1 MGPAACTVDGEKVH
15 TNLLEESWW
24 PPFSGLAALWEA
36 SVFLHFFFSGVFSPS
51 LSPFSLLSSLPPFLP
66 VGICFLGFD
75 PTSQVG
81 WGTTPFSPPW
91 WTHPAMPGPGSY
103 LGPADYKQGQT
114 HLECSQPAQLWTEQ
128 DHCPRTWTFT
138 LCLQTQGHSHQI
150 VFRGL
155 CSSLDAECPC
165 QCPLA
170 YDLPFSR
177 NTLSPPCHLAYCFQ
191 I

>member
-1 MGPAACTVDGEKVH
+1 MVRKFIPICWRSHDGPLFPDWLRYGRPLSFFISFFLGCFLPLFLLFPFFPPCLPSF
-15 TNLLEESWW
+15 LLEFVFWALTQRLRWVEGPRPSAL
-24 PPFSGLAALWEA
+24 PDGLTLPCQVQGLIWVLQITNKGRLTLSA
-36 SVFLHFFFSGVFSPS
+36 PS
-51 LSPFSLLSSLPPFLP
+51 QLSS
-66 VGICFLGFD
+66 
-75 PTSQVG
+75 
-81 WGTTPFSPPW
+81 
-91 WTHPAMPGPGSY
+91 
-103 LGPADYKQGQT
+103 GQSKT
-114 HLECSQPAQLWTEQ
+114 IAPELELL
-128 DHCPRTWTFT
+128 
-138 LCLQTQGHSHQI
+138 LCVCRHRDTAII